1 MSTTQ
6 HQFPVPS
13 TYNYQSPAVGATR
26 GSTQGTTTLIGET
39 RTPQSYSFQ
48 TSIQN
53 TTQVQNTMRGS
64 TQNTVSY
71 TFQQNYNYPYEF
83 RYPFIQPLIGQTR
96 SPFTYQIQT
105 VAQGNSQGTTNAT
118 GQTQTVGNTTTPQ
131 PYPFTYPFTYQIQ
144 NTTTGQTRFPFTYP
158 YRSPAIGVK
167 ENEPISYPYIAN
179 ARQPVRY
186 SVQNTVNY
194 VYQSPSIVQTP
205 ANGTRPISQVAEVK
219 GVFFKDTD
227 GVVKKTQEV
236 YFKKDSSTVEKTHQT
251 IPISQMNK

>member
-96 SPFTYQIQT
+96 S
-105 VAQGNSQGTTNAT
+105 
-118 GQTQTVGNTTTPQ
+118 
-131 PYPFTYPFTYQIQ
+131 PFTYQIQ